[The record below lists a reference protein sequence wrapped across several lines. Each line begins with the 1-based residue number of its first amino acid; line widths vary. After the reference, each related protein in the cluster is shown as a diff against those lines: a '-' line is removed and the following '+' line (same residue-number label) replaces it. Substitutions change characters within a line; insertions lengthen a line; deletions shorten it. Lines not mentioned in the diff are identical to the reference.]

1 MSVVRR
7 PLLRPGRPACAPE
20 SGNGYRARRG
30 ALRSFWPASDLG
42 GTVMQSEPNP
52 GLFEGLPV
60 TPFILAALLALA
72 VGFAAWWWRV
82 ERSRAAD
89 GAPGRPGLL
98 DLAIGAVANFFD
110 TLGIG
115 AFATTTAAF
124 KLFRRVSDEQIPGTL
139 NAGHALPTIAQA
151 LIFIAVVEVDPVTL
165 VGMIA
170 AAVAGAWLSGAFVA
184 RAPARVIQLA
194 MGVALLVAAGLFLAA
209 VLGVMP
215 VGGDAKGLTGAK
227 LALALGANF
236 VLGGLMMLGIGL
248 YAPCLILVALLG
260 MSPLVAFPIMM
271 GSCAFLMPV
280 GGSRFVASGRYS
292 LRAALGLT
300 LGGIPAVLVAAYI
313 VKSLPLDWLR
323 VLVVVVVTYAAFSM
337 LWSARRPA
345 TAP

>member
-1 MSVVRR
+1 
-7 PLLRPGRPACAPE
+7 
-20 SGNGYRARRG
+20 
-30 ALRSFWPASDLG
+30 
-42 GTVMQSEPNP
+42 MQSEPNP
-52 GLFEGLPV
+52 GLFERLPV

-115 AFATTTAAF
+115 AFATTTGAF